1 MTAEGSDPTPAGR
14 LTLLLTSPRVAP
26 GLLSWPAWELLR
38 RADRVLTDDPDHPQR
53 PPLDAAGIAV
63 EHAFVPAHGAGDPV
77 PAAAAP
83 APALARWLLDEAA
96 SGVELVWLAPDDGA
110 GELGRALA
118 HLLAERA
125 DAGASVVPELE
136 VVPASY
142 DLPGA
147 RLLDLVAVMDQLR
160 AHCPWVREQTHRS
173 LVRYLVEESYET
185 VEAIETGDRTH
196 LREELGD
203 LLFQV
208 VFHARL
214 AEEGAA
220 GEDGADD
227 GERGE
232 TWTIDDVAGDLVE
245 KLIRRNPHV
254 FGETRRETGPGDVA
268 EIENVWDQ
276 LKAEE
281 KRRTSAVEGV
291 PLALPA
297 LTLADKLLGR
307 TQRTGLAI
315 QGPRVTAAEATG
327 EPLTAERLGELLFA
341 LVEQAR
347 VAGIDPEQALRDA
360 CRRFVA
366 AVEVAEAP
374 PAAGS
379 GEASE
384 GAGGGDAPGP

>member
-1 MTAEGSDPTPAGR
+1 MGR

-26 GLLSWPAWELLR
+26 GLLSWPAWDLLR
-38 RADRVLTDDPDHPQR
+38 RADRVLTGDPDHPQR
-53 PPLDAAGIAV
+53 PALEAAGVTVAD
-63 EHAFVPAHGAGDPV
+63 ASVPTSPV
-77 PAAAAP
+77 SD

-96 SGVELVWLAPDDGA
+96 GGASLVWLAPDDGA

-118 HLLAERA
+118 QLLAERA
-125 DAGASVVPELE
+125 DAGLSGGPELE

-160 AHCPWVREQTHRS
+160 ARCPWVREQTHRS

-214 AEEGAA
+214 AEEAEESARADEYAEDANAA
-220 GEDGADD
+220 
-227 GERGE
+227 
-232 TWTIDDVAGDLVE
+232 WTIDDVAGDLVE

-254 FGETRRETGPGDVA
+254 FGAAQRETGPDDVA
-268 EIENVWDQ
+268 EIENAWDA

-307 TQRTGLAI
+307 TERTGPAI
-315 QGPRVTAAEATG
+315 RPTQRFAPETTR

-341 LVEQAR
+341 LVERAR

-360 CRRFVA
+360 CRRFIA
-366 AVEVAEAP
+366 DVETAE
-374 PAAGS
+374 S
-379 GEASE
+379 GGASQR
-384 GAGGGDAPGP
+384 